1 MFKHLSIK
9 SRLIFV
15 IAFLAVELIA
25 GAVIGAAGLV
35 LSAGFAY
42 AIFSGLSELF

>member
-25 GAVIGAAGLV
+25 GAVIGIYNLGTANA
-35 LSAGFAY
+35 
-42 AIFSGLSELF
+42 EL